1 MANILLG
8 AEGSGVEQ
16 RKEIDVAVCV
26 IDGEDIK
33 DNSVA
38 NIATQYRQKNALFY
52 LNALIGLR
60 RSEIDLFFTIKENF
74 EGVCAVIDRAESI
87 TGEDR
92 QILQDDICEKLGL
105 GGENVY
111 FIKKS
116 DMVGDLV
123 KIGLKFKPSR
133 DISVS
138 SKISEAVRR
147 NAEIELNR
155 GPEEDDE
162 DDDVKDILFPAM
174 AAMGVFMTALSA
186 LYYVSES
193 FSGAG
198 VSGKGKRSVFGF
210 IYSSLKY
217 LAVFIGTVAAVFIYK
232 KFSGSNEE

>member
-1 MANILLG
+1 I
-8 AEGSGVEQ
+8 
-16 RKEIDVAVCV
+16 
-26 IDGEDIK
+26 
-33 DNSVA
+33 
-38 NIATQYRQKNALFY
+38 
-52 LNALIGLR
+52 
-60 RSEIDLFFTIKENF
+60 
-74 EGVCAVIDRAESI
+74 
-87 TGEDR
+87 
-92 QILQDDICEKLGL
+92 
-105 GGENVY
+105 
-111 FIKKS
+111 S
-116 DMVGDLV
+116 D
-123 KIGLKFKPSR
+123 
-133 DISVS
+133 
-138 SKISEAVRR
+138 AVRR